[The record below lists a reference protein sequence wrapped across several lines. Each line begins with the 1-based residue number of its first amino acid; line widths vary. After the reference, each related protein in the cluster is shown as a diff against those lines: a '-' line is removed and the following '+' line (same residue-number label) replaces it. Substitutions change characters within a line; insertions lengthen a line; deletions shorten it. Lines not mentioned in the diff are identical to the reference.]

1 MTYQKV
7 KNELGKRNVSVNKFA
22 RDHNIDCGNLT
33 NCLNGKRPL
42 YPKYKKLLSDFL
54 GIDEAVLFPDVE
66 RGADEND

>member
-7 KNELGKRNVSVNKFA
+7 KDELCKRNVSVNGFA
-22 RDHNIDCGNLT
+22 KAHNIDCGNLT

-54 GIDEAVLFPDVE
+54 GIDEAVLFPVEDGGDVNE
-66 RGADEND
+66 